1 MGVGRAE
8 DGNLSIRSDH
18 RRRMAQDALQIFF
31 ADRVE
36 DARAAAA
43 LDNPQRRVGRV
54 IDGDLESAILRHVAE
69 TLPSQR
75 WIPFAARELDV
86 LRIPAA
92 TLFPDEA
99 RRFLLDFR
107 TPRGCLQA
115 F

>member
-18 RRRMAQDALQIFF
+18 GRWMPQDALQIFF
-31 ADRVE
+31 ADRME

-43 LDNPQRRVGRV
+43 LDDPQRRIRRV
-54 IDGDLESAILRHVAE
+54 VDGDLESATLRHVAE

-75 WIPFAARELDV
+75 RIPFAARELNV

-92 TLFPDEA
+92 ALFLDEA
-99 RRFLLDFR
+99 RRFFLDFR
-107 TPRGCLQA
+107 TPRG
-115 F
+115 